1 MSALNAAARN
11 KPQLIRDH
19 LPVLLPILYKE
30 TLVNT
35 SLIRTVQMGPW
46 THKVDD
52 GLEARKT
59 AYETMYTLVCLSLLP
74 RLLNLVYT
82 VLNSQ
87 FSSLFPPSPLPDL
100 LKLARYLS
108 FQTRHPRVPRPSRRR
123 SSRRRRRN
131 QSPRA
136 HDALPPLQRRTHRPH
151 PASRRIHAP
160 TRKDDE
166 RAGGDEGY
174 RQTRLGTRSR
184 VAAEHT

>member
-59 AYETMYTLVCLSLLP
+59 AYETMYTLVGLSLLP
-74 RLLNLVYT
+74 CLLNLVYIHYAKLST
-82 VLNSQ
+82 LSPL
-87 FSSLFPPSPLPDL
+87 LFP
-100 LKLARYLS
+100 S
-108 FQTRHPRVPRPSRRR
+108 FSWI
-123 SSRRRRRN
+123 S
-131 QSPRA
+131 
-136 HDALPPLQRRTHRPH
+136 
-151 PASRRIHAP
+151 
-160 TRKDDE
+160 
-166 RAGGDEGY
+166 
-174 RQTRLGTRSR
+174 
-184 VAAEHT
+184 

>member
-59 AYETMYTLVCLSLLP
+59 AYETMYTLVCPSLSPCLP
-74 RLLNLVYT
+74 ISYIYT

-87 FSSLFPPSPLPDL
+87 PSPPFSPLP
-100 LKLARYLS
+100 S
-108 FQTRHPRVPRPSRRR
+108 PESPEC
-123 SSRRRRRN
+123 SSILVVQN
-131 QSPRA
+131 SIS
-136 HDALPPLQRRTHRPH
+136 TN
-151 PASRRIHAP
+151 S
-160 TRKDDE
+160 
-166 RAGGDEGY
+166 
-174 RQTRLGTRSR
+174 
-184 VAAEHT
+184 